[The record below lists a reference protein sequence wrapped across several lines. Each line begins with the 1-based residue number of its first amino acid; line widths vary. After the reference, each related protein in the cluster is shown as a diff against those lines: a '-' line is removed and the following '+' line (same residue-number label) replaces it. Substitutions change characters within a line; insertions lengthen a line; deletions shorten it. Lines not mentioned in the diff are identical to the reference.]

1 MSVKIMI
8 SRTDNIG
15 DVVLTL
21 PLANYLK
28 SKINDC
34 EIYFLGKPYT
44 KDIIEACSG
53 VDHFVDVTELS
64 LDKLIN
70 LKLDWFFHIF
80 PDKNLSKLAKQAK
93 IPNIVGTRNRIHHW
107 GKCQH
112 LVKLSRKKSGLHES
126 QLNFKLLQPLVGE
139 VDLSINEIQKYIDF
153 KIEEL
158 ESNPKMVLL
167 HTMSHGSAVNWSFDN
182 FRNLARELVKNGY
195 RVGLTGTE
203 KEGMVIRTQFSS
215 EIAEGICQDLTG
227 KFSIQELMS
236 FIKGC
241 YGLVAASTGP
251 LHLASV
257 LGVHA
262 FGLYSQVEPL
272 DAGRWAPIGEKVHI
286 INADDKGLK
295 PDINLIAVDRV
306 LDQILISGR

>member
-1 MSVKIMI
+1 MPVKIML

-28 SKINDC
+28 SKLNHC

-53 VDHFVDVTELS
+53 VDHFVDITELS
-64 LDKLIN
+64 LDKLIS
-70 LKLDWFFHIF
+70 LKIEWFFHIF

-93 IPNIVGTRNRIHHW
+93 IPHRVGTRNRLHHW

-126 QLNFKLLQPLVGE
+126 QLNFKLLKPLIDE
-139 VDLSINEIQKYIDF
+139 VDLSIDAITKYIDF
-153 KIEEL
+153 NIEKL
-158 ESNPKMVLL
+158 EDNPRTILL
-167 HTMSHGSAVNWSFDN
+167 HTMSHGSAVNWSFEN
-182 FRNLARELVKNGY
+182 FRNLARALVKNGY

-203 KEGMVIRTQFSS
+203 KEGMVIRTQFEN
-215 EIAEGICQDLTG
+215 EIEEGICQDLTG
-227 KFSIQELMS
+227 KFSIQELMRY
-236 FIKGC
+236 IKGC

-272 DAGRWAPIGEKVHI
+272 DAGRWAPLGKHVHI
-286 INADDKGLK
+286 INADDKGLE
-295 PDINLIAVDRV
+295 PDINLISMERV